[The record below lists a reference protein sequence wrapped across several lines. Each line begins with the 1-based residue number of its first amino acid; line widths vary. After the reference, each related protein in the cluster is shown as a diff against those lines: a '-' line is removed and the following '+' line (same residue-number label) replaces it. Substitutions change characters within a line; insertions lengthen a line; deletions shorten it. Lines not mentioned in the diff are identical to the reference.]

1 VTSTGASRASTTST
15 STSTGGRTP
24 PPSSA
29 YAVFGAL
36 TGLATLGV
44 LLQGLWAGLFLRYD
58 GHRDDAKNW
67 INVHSL
73 GANIALGLAVLAA
86 VWAIW
91 KLRSRR
97 DLVAGSVV
105 LAVLLGLE
113 GWLGGLIVDSGKDAL
128 TAVHVPL
135 AMAIMAVAVWL
146 PLRARSGRA

>member
-1 VTSTGASRASTTST
+1 VTSAGASRASTTST
-15 STSTGGRTP
+15 TSTGGRTP

-36 TGLATLGV
+36 TGLAALVV

-58 GHRDDAKNW
+58 GHRDDAENW
-67 INVHSL
+67 VNVHSV
-73 GANIALGLAVLAA
+73 GGNIALGLAVFAA

-105 LAVLLGLE
+105 LALLLGLE

-135 AMAIMAVAVWL
+135 AMGIMAVAVWL